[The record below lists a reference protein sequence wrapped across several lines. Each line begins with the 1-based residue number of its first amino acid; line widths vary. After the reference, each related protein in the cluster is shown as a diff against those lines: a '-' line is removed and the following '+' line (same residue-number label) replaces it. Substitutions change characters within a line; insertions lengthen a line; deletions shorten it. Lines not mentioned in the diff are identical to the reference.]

1 MSAAWVGAW
10 AAVASVLLVVLTK
23 VWQIANVLGQMSQ
36 WMSDHDRWHTLESST
51 RQRHFN
57 SR

>member
-36 WMSDHDRWHTLESST
+36 WMSDHDRWHTRESST
-51 RQRHFN
+51 RQRHFD